1 MSIRKDKILDLEKP
15 HILVVDDDTKIREL
29 LKKYLIENNY
39 LVTTAFDAN
48 DARAKLMQLQFD
60 LLVLDIMMPGET
72 GLELTNS
79 IKKSVKTPIIFL
91 TAMSEVK
98 DRVSGLEIGADDYLP
113 KPFEPKELLLRI
125 RNVLKRYNS
134 SILNI
139 GSLNFGNI
147 KVDLKRGFLIKKG
160 RNIKLNQSEI
170 KILKVMSSAP
180 GKTFS
185 REKLKQEV
193 GSSLDRTIDV
203 QIKRLRTKIEKNSRY
218 PKYIQTIRGT
228 GYVLWTD

>member
-39 LVTTAFDAN
+39 LVTTAFDAS

-79 IKKSVKTPIIFL
+79 IKKTVKAPIIFL
-91 TAMSEVK
+91 TAMGEVE

-139 GSLNFGNI
+139 KSIRNKNI
-147 KVDLKRGFLIKKG
+147 KSNVLCTWK
-160 RNIKLNQSEI
+160 NI
-170 KILKVMSSAP
+170 
-180 GKTFS
+180 F
-185 REKLKQEV
+185 
-193 GSSLDRTIDV
+193 
-203 QIKRLRTKIEKNSRY
+203 
-218 PKYIQTIRGT
+218 
-228 GYVLWTD
+228 